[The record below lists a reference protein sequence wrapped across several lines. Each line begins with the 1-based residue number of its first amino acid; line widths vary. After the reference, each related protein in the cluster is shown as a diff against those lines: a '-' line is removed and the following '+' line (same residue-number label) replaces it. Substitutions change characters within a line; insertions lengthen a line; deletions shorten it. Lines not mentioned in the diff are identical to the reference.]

1 MTPLKPSESIS
12 RSSLYKLTVRQ
23 RKALSKQRDSEALL
37 EQRKREVTDALR
49 KSHA

>member
-12 RSSLYKLTVRQ
+12 RNSLYKLTVRE
-23 RKALSKQRDSEALL
+23 RKALVKQRDSEALL
-37 EQRKREVTDALR
+37 ERRKQEVTDALS

>member
-12 RSSLYKLTVRQ
+12 RDSLYKLTIRE
-23 RKALSKQRDSEALL
+23 RKALVKQRDSEALL
-37 EQRKREVTDALR
+37 EQRKQEAANALR